1 MSGGI
6 PLHQKNNNI
15 LFKMDSKITG
25 NLAICT
31 QQQSDTSFTIVLWQN
46 IQKCML
52 PTPFSHDNYQDDA
65 YGDALYDTH
74 DETAPVGLHQR
85 NSGMRE

>member
-1 MSGGI
+1 
-6 PLHQKNNNI
+6 
-15 LFKMDSKITG
+15 MDSKITG
-25 NLAICT
+25 NLAMCT
-31 QQQSDTSFTIVLWQN
+31 QQQSDMSFTIVLWQN

-52 PTPFSHDNYQDDA
+52 PTPFSHDNYQDDP
-65 YGDALYDTH
+65 YGDALYGTH